1 MKINASEDNMLWA
14 PYYEAVLNILGSTA
28 LIIPLGD
35 TVHENGAR
43 TSITTVGGE
52 QIVFTYSK
60 DTTTWDTPPV
70 TTGPARIPVYDFDGV
85 DEEADS
91 PDAAYWTR
99 ADAVFSMG
107 AWVNLTDATDSEI
120 LSKYSETGDTR
131 EWRFGFDGADK
142 LAMKIY
148 DEDDAEND
156 NISVIADD
164 ASSEGVWLFVV
175 AAQAGVTHTDMNLY
189 SNGATVAQTQAD
201 SGNFG
206 IMRDKTGTVKLGFQD
221 STPAALFDGAMAGG
235 PLGPFFT
242 QKNLSADEVKRL
254 YQLGRAAM
262 GQ

>member
-1 MKINASEDNMLWA
+1 MKINESEDNMLWA

-35 TVHENGAR
+35 TNHENGAR
-43 TSITTVGGE
+43 TNITTVGGE
-52 QIVFTYSK
+52 QLVFTYSK

-70 TTGPARIPVYDFDGV
+70 TVGPARIPVYDFDGV

-99 ADAVFSMG
+99 VDAVHSLG
-107 AWVNLTDATDSEI
+107 AWVNLTDATSSEI
-120 LSKYSETGDTR
+120 LTKYSETGDTR
-131 EWRFGFDGADK
+131 EWRFGFDSADK
-142 LAMKIY
+142 LAFKIY
-148 DEDDAEND
+148 DENDAEND
-156 NISVIADD
+156 NISVIADG
-164 ASSEGVWLFVV
+164 ATSEGVWVFVV
-175 AAQAGVTHTDMNLY
+175 AAVAGVIHTDMNLY

-201 SGNFG
+201 SGNFDQV
-206 IMRDKTGTVKLGFQD
+206 RDTASTIKLGFED
-221 STPAALFDGAMAGG
+221 STPSSLFDGAMAGG

-242 QKNLSADEVKRL
+242 QKDLSADEVKRL